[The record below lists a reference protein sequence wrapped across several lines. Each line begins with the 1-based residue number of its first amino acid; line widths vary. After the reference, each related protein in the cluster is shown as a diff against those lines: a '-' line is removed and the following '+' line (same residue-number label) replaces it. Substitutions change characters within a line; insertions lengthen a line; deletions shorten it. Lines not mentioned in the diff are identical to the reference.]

1 MLSWSVATLAAPTFL
16 TIGVLLMQDA
26 RSDHPFFWPSLMG
39 IVALSNAVA
48 ILRINHL
55 HRRAAFTGRAALAL
69 QYSCAGMS
77 AGCAMFLTLGW
88 CTGVLPDMVMPM
100 AGTVDAAA
108 PVVETAPWSAAIA
121 VVFGVGSFAHAGVLH
136 AWIGFCH
143 AQEGAG

>member
-1 MLSWSVATLAAPTFL
+1 MAAPTFL
-16 TIGVLLMQDA
+16 TIGVLLMRDA

-39 IVALSNAVA
+39 IVAAANAVA

-55 HRRAAFTGRAALAL
+55 HRHAAFTGRVALAL
-69 QYSCAGMS
+69 RYSCAGMS
-77 AGCAMFLTLGW
+77 SGCAMFLVLGW
-88 CTGVLPDMVMPM
+88 GTGVLPEMVAPM

-108 PVVETAPWSAAIA
+108 PVVATAPWSAAIA
-121 VVFGVGSFAHAGVLH
+121 VLFGVGSFAHAGVLH